1 MTIILILVLIVL
13 IAIYAI
19 RTTPVE
25 NKSAWHH
32 TFIDLKFSSQE
43 FYQSVEEAI
52 KKRGIPDIR
61 FSRITHSQGG
71 VFGTRR
77 EYLRVSRNEY
87 IFDICAAPFGNDFF
101 VSWWMG
107 EAVRSVISK
116 IPILNTIAG
125 KNPKLKS
132 YYQAD
137 TEAMFRGSVSLGV
150 QEAIDHMTSIKGIR
164 ALSDSDK
171 RFSNSVKV

>member
-1 MTIILILVLIVL
+1 MTMILVLAL
-13 IAIYAI
+13 IALIVIYAI
-19 RTTPVE
+19 RTTPID

-32 TFIDLKFSSQE
+32 TFVDLKFSSQE
-43 FYQSVEEAI
+43 FYQAVEDSI
-52 KKRGIPDIR
+52 KKRAIPDIR
-61 FSRITHSQGG
+61 FERVTHSQGG
-71 VFGTRR
+71 VFGTKR

-116 IPILNTIAG
+116 IPIINTVLG

-137 TEAMFRGSVSLGV
+137 TEAMFRGSVHRGV
-150 QEAIDHMTSIKGIR
+150 MEAVDHMTSTKGIR
-164 ALSDSDK
+164 ALSDQDK
-171 RFSNSVKV
+171 RFNEFSKS